1 MSNTIFRVGTANMY
15 DNAIRNVSA
24 RQTSLVNLQEN
35 LTSGKRVVRASDD
48 PVSAAQAE
56 RALTR
61 ISRIQTEQRALENQ
75 RNAIAQAESTM
86 GDAIGLV
93 QEARQLMVNA
103 GNGALSSNERATIA
117 NQLQSLRDQLTAVA
131 NRTDTNGIPLLG
143 ALGSAQSPF
152 MGPLNSTPD
161 YLFAGQAGQTAS
173 DGVTL
178 PNTLDGDSAFMF
190 DAKRDGSFHAAITP
204 GTSTVIVPGATTPSV
219 PAMGQPNRA
228 LTTSAITVAEGTNFN
243 KDPVTGLAYTY
254 SVSFSNVTLDP
265 ATNTLSATYNVS
277 STDPAF
283 VPPAAQTLNPIKIGE
298 KGEFNINGLPPGM
311 SMKVTTLPTKAVD
324 GTITLSPANGDTI
337 NISPQASVFSV
348 IDKAIAEIKAAPNSN
363 VAAQAISQALANV
376 DIGLE
381 RMSNIRSYAGE
392 LLNRADRI
400 TGDQEKRSVQLE
412 SDRSRA
418 EDLDMIKG
426 ISDFQNQQTGYQAAL
441 QAYAS
446 VQKLSLFNYIG

>member
-93 QEARQLMVNA
+93 QEARQLMVSA
-103 GNGALSSNERATIA
+103 GNGTLTSNDRATIA
-117 NQLQSLRDQLTAVA
+117 NQLQSLRDQLIAVA

-143 ALGSAQSPF
+143 ALGSPQSPF
-152 MGPLNSTPD
+152 KGPLNGTPD
-161 YLFAGQAGQTAS
+161 YEFAGQAGQTAS

-178 PNTLDGDSAFMF
+178 PNTLDGHSAFMF
-190 DAKRDGSFHAAITP
+190 
-204 GTSTVIVPGATTPSV
+204 
-219 PAMGQPNRA
+219 
-228 LTTSAITVAEGTNFN
+228 
-243 KDPVTGLAYTY
+243 Y
-254 SVSFSNVTLDP
+254 
-265 ATNTLSATYNVS
+265 
-277 STDPAF
+277 
-283 VPPAAQTLNPIKIGE
+283 
-298 KGEFNINGLPPGM
+298 
-311 SMKVTTLPTKAVD
+311 
-324 GTITLSPANGDTI
+324 ANGDTI
-337 NISPQASVFSV
+337 KISPQASVFSV

-363 VAAQAISQALANV
+363 VAAQAIGQALANV

>member
-15 DNAIRNVSA
+15 DNTIRNVSA

-152 MGPLNSTPD
+152 MGPLNGIPD
-161 YLFAGQAGQTAS
+161 YKFAGQAGQTAS

-190 DAKRDGSFHAAITP
+190 DAKRDGGFHAAITP

-243 KDPVTGLAYTY
+243 KNPATGLAYTY
-254 SVSFSNVTLDP
+254 SVSFSTVTLDP
-265 ATNTLSATYNVS
+265 ATNTLSATYNVT

-283 VPPAAQTLNPIKIGE
+283 VPPAQQTLTPIKIGE

-324 GTITLSPANGDTI
+324 GTITPSPANGDTI
-337 NISPQASVFSV
+337 KISPQASVFSV

-441 QAYAS
+441 QTYAS
-446 VQKLSLFNYIG
+446 VQKLSLFNYIS